1 MHFIPLTDFQLGA
14 IADIRQAETMGIR
27 DWFRNRKGASSDEKS
42 ASSEATPPASGC
54 GVDGFLLDSPPDRE
68 VHERINDLIVK
79 TSESVTNE
87 QLEASVATFLYLFI
101 DRVELHWAA
110 FARLYW
116 YSEHSVASRTC
127 VDLVRSIYAQTIDP
141 ARRYLDDGD
150 FSTILAVI
158 SAPLGWS
165 RANDST
171 IISAVT
177 ARHEKQPLAVEVTR
191 ELERLLQRLHND
203 YGRADA
209 LIVQVEVLLGRRVV
223 EKPDPAWENA
233 ASTITKEVAAGYRN
247 QEGLFACV
255 IDQHWEELGLS
266 GDGDGKIPRSSTR
279 SAPRSKKRLHRRREK
294 CRAGLRLQTAID

>member
-1 MHFIPLTDFQLGA
+1 MK
-14 IADIRQAETMGIR
+14 IR
-27 DWFRNRKGASSDEKS
+27 DWFKNRNGTSSDEKS
-42 ASSEATPPASGC
+42 ASSEGTSPASEC

-68 VHERINDLIVK
+68 VHERINDLVAK

-87 QLEASVATFLYLFI
+87 EVEASVATFLYLFI

-110 FARLYW
+110 FARLRW

-150 FSTILAVI
+150 FSTSLTVT

-177 ARHEKQPLAVEVTR
+177 ARHEQQPLAVEVTR
-191 ELERLLQRLHND
+191 ERERFLQRLHND
-203 YGRADA
+203 YGHADA
-209 LIVQVEVLLGRRVV
+209 LAVQVEVLLGRRVV
-223 EKPDPAWENA
+223 EKPDPAWANV
-233 ASTITKEVAAGYRN
+233 ASTITEKVAAGYRN
-247 QEGLFACV
+247 QEGLFA
-255 IDQHWEELGLS
+255 
-266 GDGDGKIPRSSTR
+266 
-279 SAPRSKKRLHRRREK
+279 
-294 CRAGLRLQTAID
+294 